1 MKKSISTLLIIIL
14 LVGFL
19 DSFPKKYI
27 VFTQGGTRKATDKV
41 GKQHGCVD
49 SSGRKYKAD
58 EVVDE
63 GDWFETFSIF
73 LSPVCVCKSFAIKE
87 KECRWKIEAF
97 GGTSSLEDIA
107 IDNEVEC
114 KRECQKADDYT
125 KIDYTEANDEDVGD
139 ADWLNSCLKECSD
152 FVKKGFIMKEEI

>member
-14 LVGFL
+14 FVGFL
-19 DSFPKKYI
+19 DSFPKQYI
-27 VFTQGGTRKATDKV
+27 VETIEGTTKATDKV
-41 GKQHGCVD
+41 GKHHGCVD

-87 KECRWKIEAF
+87 KDCKWKIEAF

-114 KRECQKADDYT
+114 KRECHRAD
-125 KIDYTEANDEDVGD
+125 DYTEANDEDVD
-139 ADWLNSCLKECSD
+139 DTEWLNACLEECSD
-152 FVKKGFIMKEEI
+152 FVKKGLISKE

>member
-1 MKKSISTLLIIIL
+1 MKKSIPTLLIIIL
-14 LVGFL
+14 LAGFL
-19 DSFPKKYI
+19 ESFPKQYI
-27 VFTQGGTRKATDKV
+27 VETIEGTTKATDKV

-58 EVVDE
+58 EVIDD

-114 KRECQKADDYT
+114 KRECHKAD
-125 KIDYTEANDEDVGD
+125 DYTEANDEDVGD
-139 ADWLNSCLKECSD
+139 AEWLNSRVLLSTLHQKILLWARNP
-152 FVKKGFIMKEEI
+152 VRVL

>member
-14 LVGFL
+14 FVGFL
-19 DSFPKKYI
+19 DSFPKQYI
-27 VFTQGGTRKATDKV
+27 VETIEGTTKATDKV

-58 EVVDE
+58 EVIDE

-87 KECRWKIEAF
+87 KDCKWKIEAF

-114 KRECQKADDYT
+114 KRECHRAD
-125 KIDYTEANDEDVGD
+125 DYTEANDEDVD
-139 ADWLNSCLKECSD
+139 DTEWLNACLEECSD
-152 FVKKGFIMKEEI
+152 FVKKGLISKE